1 MLLDRFK
8 ALLQDPPPAMAFEIS
23 EAGIAAARINGRAEL
38 EFRPFKPGTLSVSPM
53 KENIVDP
60 DDFTL
65 AVRSLAGAQPARKRK
80 DVALILPDY
89 SARVVELDFDDFPS
103 DPKAQLAL
111 LRLRLK
117 RGLPF
122 DVESAAVSYWAQPA
136 ADKKTEVV
144 VAVAPLE
151 IVSRYEAPFRAAG
164 MYPGLVTTS
173 SLAALN
179 LVPAT
184 GLVAVAKL
192 AGRVLSVMIANL
204 GALRLVRCLELPS
217 TDLEEVAG
225 VLIPTFAFVED
236 NLGRKPE
243 RLMLC
248 GFGARAGEAGR
259 RFRDEL
265 GVEAEPLQSPLGT
278 PGEHNAGL
286 LGYLRS
292 IGRNVQAEAAGK
304 N

>member
-1 MLLDRFK
+1 MLLDRLK

-23 EAGIAAARINGRAEL
+23 EGGIAAARIDSRAEL
-38 EFRPFKPGTLSVSPM
+38 EFRPFKPGTLTVSPL

-60 DDFTL
+60 DEFSL

-89 SARVVELDFDDFPS
+89 SARVVALDFDDFPS

-111 LRLRLK
+111 VRFRLK

-136 ADKKTEVV
+136 EDKKTEVV

-164 MYPGLVTTS
+164 LYPGLVTTS
-173 SLAALN
+173 SLAALD
-179 LVPAT
+179 LVPET
-184 GLVAVAKL
+184 GLTAVAKL
-192 AGRVLSVMIANL
+192 AGRVLSVLVADL
-204 GALRLVRCLELPS
+204 GALKLVRCLELASADP
-217 TDLEEVAG
+217 DDVAG

-236 NLGRKPE
+236 NLGRKPDK
-243 RLMLC
+243 LLLC
-248 GFGARAGEAGR
+248 GFGARTEETAR
-259 RFRDEL
+259 RVREEL

-278 PGEHNAGL
+278 PGETDAGL
-286 LGYLRS
+286 LGYLQS
-292 IGRNVQAEAAGK
+292 IGRTERTVAAG
-304 N
+304 NN